1 MQQTSR
7 VPPYVAARAMTPE
20 EMAALLAR
28 SYSYDGR
35 YAGWDRRPLLAVLD
49 TSCVRTG
56 LHFQLRHGEP
66 PATIRA
72 ARDGDIRLFME
83 HDTLVEAA
91 DRLLRF
97 AGQFGVSVDELT
109 QIFDQWLPYIR
120 VVRLPAELR
129 CVDPRAIE
137 VQGLDPDDYPAA
149 ALASLLSP
157 CVLLTHNVRDFGPLG
172 VLTAEQGVEAVIAG
186 IALRLGESR
195 FQASIMV
202 PAAPFM
208 AVGALTKWASQK
220 IGPWAYVLLGV
231 AVVTG
236 GFAYARQPVERRERI
251 KGFAIDAINVVL
263 KMMSEAAGELGTARM
278 QLRGGIVPG
287 PADRTPGSAMIR
299 ELALAD
305 ESLSA
310 QQLADLLDD
319 SSRPAVP
326 VLRAYLHA
334 NDNGLFLQIRR
345 GSFQLGGYFRLTA

>member
-1 MQQTSR
+1 MGAGRRPSR
-7 VPPYVAARAMTPE
+7 AAARTMSPDELAD
-20 EMAALLAR
+20 LLAS

-56 LHFQLRHGEP
+56 LHYQLKNGEP

-83 HDTLVEAA
+83 YDTLVEAA
-91 DRLLRF
+91 DRLERF
-97 AGQFGVSVDELT
+97 AGQFGVPVDELT
-109 QIFDQWLPYIR
+109 EIFDQWLRYIR

-129 CVDPRAIE
+129 RVDPRALE

-157 CVLLTHNVRDFGPLG
+157 CVLLTHNIKDFGPLG
-172 VLTAEQGVEAVIAG
+172 VLTAEQGVEAVVAG

-208 AVGALTKWASQK
+208 AVGALTKWGAQK
-220 IGPWAYVLLGV
+220 IGPWAWVLLCAAVVLGGV
-231 AVVTG
+231 AYTC
-236 GFAYARQPVERRERI
+236 QPDDRRERI
-251 KGFAIDAINVVL
+251 KDFAIETSKIVL
-263 KMMSEAAGELGTARM
+263 KIMAEAAADLGAARM

-310 QQLADLLDD
+310 QRLADLLDD
-319 SSRPAVP
+319 SARPAVP
-326 VLRAYLHA
+326 LLRAFLYA
-334 NDNGLFLQIRR
+334 NDDGLFLQVRR
-345 GSFQLGGYFRLTA
+345 SSFQLGAYFRVTA